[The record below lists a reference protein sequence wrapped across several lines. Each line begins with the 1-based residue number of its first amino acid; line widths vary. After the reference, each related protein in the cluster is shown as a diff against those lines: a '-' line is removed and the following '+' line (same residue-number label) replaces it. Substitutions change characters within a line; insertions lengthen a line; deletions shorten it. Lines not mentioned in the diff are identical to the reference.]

1 MSIIPLHIRS
11 VIILCRDDGV
21 LVFIHMYHAHVSLV
35 NGNNTCLYVVLIKMK
50 TNKMTR
56 HFFHFEK

>member
-11 VIILCRDDGV
+11 VIILCRHDGV

-35 NGNNTCLYVVLIKMK
+35 DQWKQHMFVRGSDQNE
-50 TNKMTR
+50 NK
-56 HFFHFEK
+56 